1 MYQAKTEELI
11 VKKGEI
17 KMNKVEML
25 GNIGKEPEIRKTG
38 TGKTVASF
46 SVAVSRSYTTPQ
58 GEEKQFTDWINV
70 VAWGSLAEAVGN
82 ELKKG
87 DRVFV
92 EGRYST
98 RSYEDKSGQKR
109 YITEVIANTIA
120 KPIGGKEK
128 PVTKF
133 TDFGQAEYEPGEVPK
148 KEYNQDDIPF

>member
-1 MYQAKTEELI
+1 
-11 VKKGEI
+11 
-17 KMNKVEML
+17 MNKVEML

-46 SVAVSRSYTTPQ
+46 AVAVSRSYTTPQ
-58 GEEKQFTDWINV
+58 GEEKQYTDWINV

>member
-1 MYQAKTEELI
+1 
-11 VKKGEI
+11 
-17 KMNKVEML
+17 MNTVQIL
-25 GNIGKEPEIRKTG
+25 GNLGKEPGIRATG

-46 SVAVSRSYTTPQ
+46 SVAVSRGYTTPQ
-58 GEEKQFTDWINV
+58 GEERQYTDWINV

-82 ELKKG
+82 ELQKG

-92 EGRYST
+92 EGRLSK
-98 RSYEDKSGQKR
+98 RSYEDKSGQIH

-133 TDFGQAEYEPGEVPK
+133 ADFGQASYEPGEVPK
-148 KEYNQDDIPF
+148 REYEQDEIPF

>member
-1 MYQAKTEELI
+1 
-11 VKKGEI
+11 
-17 KMNKVEML
+17 MNTVQIL
-25 GNIGKEPEIRKTG
+25 GNLGKEPGIRATG

-46 SVAVSRSYTTPQ
+46 SVAVSRGYTTPQ
-58 GEEKQFTDWINV
+58 GEERQYTDWINV

-82 ELKKG
+82 ELQKG

-92 EGRYST
+92 EGRLSK
-98 RSYEDKSGQKR
+98 RSYEDKSGQTH

-133 TDFGQAEYEPGEVPK
+133 ADFGQASYEPGEVPK
-148 KEYNQDDIPF
+148 REYEQDDIPF

>member
-1 MYQAKTEELI
+1 
-11 VKKGEI
+11 
-17 KMNKVEML
+17 MNKVEIL
-25 GNIGKEPEIRKTG
+25 GNIGKEPDIRKTG

-46 SVAVSRSYTTPQ
+46 AVAVSRSYTTPQ

-70 VAWGSLAEAVGN
+70 VAWGNLAEAVGN

-98 RSYEDKSGQKR
+98 RSYEDKSGSKR